1 VSYLPLLLSL
11 FAVDLLAAMSPGPN
25 FVLVTQTAI
34 QRGKRH
40 AIAVVLGFVM
50 TNLMWCIAVMF
61 GLSALFQLSPRLYI
75 VMKVV
80 GGAYL
85 IYLGIGLWCGAGDLA
100 GARRRDR
107 RRHTYT
113 RGSFVRGL
121 LTNLSNPKSVVYF
134 GSVFTLF
141 LKPGTPTWVNAAA
154 IAIVLANT
162 IVWYGALAVLFSR
175 ASAQRL
181 YAKAERPINRA
192 AGTVMIGFGAA
203 ILARE

>member
-1 VSYLPLLLSL
+1 MSYIPLLLSL
-11 FAVDLLAAMSPGPN
+11 FAVDMLAAMSPGPN

-100 GARRRDR
+100 GAPQT
-107 RRHTYT
+107 HN
-113 RGSFVRGL
+113 SFVRGL